1 MNDFFENMTD
11 GLSEINQKIELPEF
25 NAADALREV
34 RQTAELSQDDS
45 SWLENLF
52 RRIAEP
58 VVDVIETTEDGCD
71 TERIS
76 PAESTEAGESVKAHD
91 IAEAAGE
98 WHMQEGENACAVC
111 SQQFIIN
118 EFLDLDLTEEQLC
131 TLAEAN
137 GWFDPEEGTPLS
149 DTGNLLEAFGI
160 DTHVNYEGSIQEIK
174 KTLDQGGRVIVAVD
188 SMALW
193 VDGYGNYPI
202 YGADHAVQVIGI
214 DDSNPQDV
222 RVIINDSGIEN
233 GCGRSVPYLEFM
245 ESWMPSGGF
254 MVSAFPAD

>member
-1 MNDFFENMTD
+1 M
-11 GLSEINQKIELPEF
+11 
-25 NAADALREV
+25 
-34 RQTAELSQDDS
+34 
-45 SWLENLF
+45 
-52 RRIAEP
+52 
-58 VVDVIETTEDGCD
+58 
-71 TERIS
+71 
-76 PAESTEAGESVKAHD
+76 
-91 IAEAAGE
+91 
-98 WHMQEGENACAVC
+98 
-111 SQQFIIN
+111 
-118 EFLDLDLTEEQLC
+118 
-131 TLAEAN
+131 
-137 GWFDPEEGTPLS
+137 
-149 DTGNLLEAFGI
+149 
-160 DTHVNYEGSIQEIK
+160 NYEGSIQEIK